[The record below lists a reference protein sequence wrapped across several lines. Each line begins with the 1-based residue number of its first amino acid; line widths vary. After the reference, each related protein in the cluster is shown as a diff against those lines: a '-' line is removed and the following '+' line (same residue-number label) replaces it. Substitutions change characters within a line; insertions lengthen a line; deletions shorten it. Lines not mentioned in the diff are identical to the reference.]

1 VPTTAEPTASAFL
14 ARLQAEATE
23 EQRVAYRRY
32 FPGDESFIGVR
43 MGTVF
48 AIAKEYLAMPLRE
61 IEALLESPVHEARA
75 GACSVMGKAA
85 THKKVT
91 PEGHEE
97 LVELY
102 LRRHDRI
109 DDWDLVDLVAYQVL
123 GAWLLERP
131 RDVLYELAGSNSWP
145 QRRTAIVATAA
156 FLGRGQVHDT
166 FAISRLLVHDDH
178 PLVHK
183 GAGWMLRYAGDV
195 NRVAFLGFLDELAP
209 VMPRA
214 MLRAAVEKL
223 DPEQRKH
230 YLAAN
235 PSRGFPARSRD

>member
-1 VPTTAEPTASAFL
+1 MPEPTASAL
-14 ARLQAEATE
+14 LTRLEAQATE
-23 EQRVAYRRY
+23 EQRVAYRRF

-48 AIAKEYLAMPLRE
+48 ALAKEFIAMPLAE

-85 THKKVT
+85 THRGVA
-91 PEGHEE
+91 PDRHEG

-109 DDWDLVDLVAYQVL
+109 DDWDLVDLAAHQVL
-123 GAWLLERP
+123 GSWLVDRP
-131 RDVLYELAGSNSWP
+131 RNVLYELAGSDFWP
-145 QRRTAIVATAA
+145 ERRSAVVATAA
-156 FLGRGQVHDT
+156 LIGRGQVSDT
-166 FAISRLLVHDDH
+166 LALGRRLVGDGH
-178 PLVHK
+178 PLVQK
-183 GAGWMLRYAGDV
+183 GAGWMLRHAGEVD
-195 NRVAFLGFLDELAP
+195 RAALLGFLDELAP

-223 DPEQRKH
+223 DPDRRKQ
-230 YLAAN
+230 YLAA
-235 PSRGFPARSRD
+235 ARSGSTSR